1 MSASFLNTL
10 SNRIG
15 IMNSKKEKKA
25 VQDNIDKY
33 SIKVESQEDMIMMLS
48 GGGQQKVL
56 LCRWLLEQPKVIIL
70 DEPTRGIDVA
80 TKTEIHKY
88 IIALAQQGVAVMLI
102 SSDLPEVMALSD
114 EVITMHTGVI
124 TAHFDREEATEK
136 NILKYA
142 LNLNE

>member
-1 MSASFLNTL
+1 MSASFLNIL
-10 SNRIG
+10 SNRFG
-15 IMNSKKEKKA
+15 IMNSKKERQA

-56 LCRWLLEQPKVIIL
+56 LCRWLLEEPKVIIL

-88 IIALAQQGVAVMLI
+88 IMGLAQQGVAVILI

-114 EVITMHTGVI
+114 EVIAMHNGVI
-124 TAHFDREEATEK
+124 TAHFDRENATEK

-142 LNLNE
+142 LNLND